1 MTTGFLGIACPDSDG
16 TSATAVPRSAFEVV
30 ARECVAQGMSV
41 EETVGFGEDLPIREN
56 AKEEGRLKNR
66 RLEVFITR

>member
-1 MTTGFLGIACPDSDG
+1 M
-16 TSATAVPRSAFEVV
+16 
-30 ARECVAQGMSV
+30 AQGIRV